1 MIFPFDF
8 GFLQFR
14 SKLNGTGFL
23 HNFIFNPYPI
33 YHIVNCNIQSYNTIL
48 SYVFNFHHRIQN
60 HKMSRGN
67 FRGKRQHYNKNKGQD
82 FNRKRFQ
89 NVDKVDQ
96 SWLDFVKK
104 NNEAVD
110 LKFEDYDGQ
119 KIHNLPENFLKL
131 LNEENVAENDF
142 FFTEV
147 DYGITQYLGK
157 HKGFN
162 GILKHRITDFVVHE
176 IGLNSQVIRLT
187 NYEIPEDD
195 ELKQLE
201 DEKVI
206 EFKDLEQEEQRII
219 GALSFSRMKQLS
231 KKGVESLAKSKVE
244 NNSVDFGDV
253 KIDVTNKSKEERKEY
268 HTLVKKYFPILDS
281 NTSDIDNSDKKYIV
295 VKVKKMGT
303 QNSKQWPRDRPKNLT
318 FHLCKKNMD
327 NNSLIGQL
335 ARAVSLHPSKFSVAG
350 TKDKRAITTQRF
362 SVPLVSAKKMQDA
375 LKGINRLNHQK
386 GAIARV
392 KIGNFSYEKTNIE
405 LGALQGNL
413 FTIVLRNLRE
423 PSEIADEALKSLR
436 STG

>member
-1 MIFPFDF
+1 
-8 GFLQFR
+8 
-14 SKLNGTGFL
+14 
-23 HNFIFNPYPI
+23 
-33 YHIVNCNIQSYNTIL
+33 
-48 SYVFNFHHRIQN
+48 
-60 HKMSRGN
+60 MSRGN
-67 FRGKRQHYNKNKGQD
+67 FRGRKQHYNKNRNQD

-89 NVDKVDQ
+89 NVDKVD
-96 SWLDFVKK
+96 SDWLQFVRK
-104 NNEAVD
+104 NNEAMD

-119 KIHNLPENFLKL
+119 KIHDLPENFLKL

-147 DYGITQYLGK
+147 DYGITQYLGQ
-157 HKGFN
+157 HSGFN

-176 IGLNSQVIRLT
+176 LSIRGQVIKLT

-201 DEKVI
+201 EGKVFD
-206 EFKDLEQEEQRII
+206 FKDLEQEEQKTI
-219 GALSFSRMKQLS
+219 GALSFSRMKQLA
-231 KKGVESLAKSKVE
+231 KKGVESLAKSNVE

-268 HTLVKKYFPILDS
+268 HNLVKKYFPILDS
-281 NTSDIDNSDKKYIV
+281 NTSVDNSDKKYIV

-303 QNSKQWPRDRPKNLT
+303 QNTKHWPRDRPKHLT

-335 ARAVSLHPSKFSVAG
+335 ARAVSIHPSKFSVAG

-362 SVPLVSAKKMQDA
+362 SVPLVSAKKMLDA
-375 LKGINRLNHQK
+375 LKGINRLNITK
-386 GAIARV
+386 NAIARV

-405 LGALQGNL
+405 LGELQGNL
-413 FTIVLRNLRE
+413 FTIILRNLRE
-423 PSEIADEALKSLR
+423 PSDVADQALKSLQR
-436 STG
+436 TG

>member
-1 MIFPFDF
+1 
-8 GFLQFR
+8 
-14 SKLNGTGFL
+14 
-23 HNFIFNPYPI
+23 
-33 YHIVNCNIQSYNTIL
+33 
-48 SYVFNFHHRIQN
+48 
-60 HKMSRGN
+60 MSRGN

-131 LNEENVAENDF
+131 LNEENIAENDF

-231 KKGVESLAKSKVE
+231 KKGVESLAKSIVE

-268 HTLVKKYFPILDS
+268 HALVKKYFP
-281 NTSDIDNSDKKYIV
+281 
-295 VKVKKMGT
+295 
-303 QNSKQWPRDRPKNLT
+303 
-318 FHLCKKNMD
+318 
-327 NNSLIGQL
+327 
-335 ARAVSLHPSKFSVAG
+335 A
-350 TKDKRAITTQRF
+350 
-362 SVPLVSAKKMQDA
+362 
-375 LKGINRLNHQK
+375 
-386 GAIARV
+386 
-392 KIGNFSYEKTNIE
+392 
-405 LGALQGNL
+405 
-413 FTIVLRNLRE
+413 
-423 PSEIADEALKSLR
+423 
-436 STG
+436 

>member
-1 MIFPFDF
+1 M
-8 GFLQFR
+8 
-14 SKLNGTGFL
+14 
-23 HNFIFNPYPI
+23 
-33 YHIVNCNIQSYNTIL
+33 NCNIQSNSEQSPDLNPSSASYNTIL

-201 DEKVI
+201 DGKVI

-295 VKVKKMGT
+295 VKVKKMGS